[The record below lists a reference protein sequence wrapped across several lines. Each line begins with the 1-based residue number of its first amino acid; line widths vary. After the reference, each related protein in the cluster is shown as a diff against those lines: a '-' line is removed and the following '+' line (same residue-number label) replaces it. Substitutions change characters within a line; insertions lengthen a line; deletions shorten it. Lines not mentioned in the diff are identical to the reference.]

1 MFGKTYNNTDTV
13 SVNNRITTLFSDTAY
28 LSLAF
33 WNTNLSLTMAPSDG
47 KTNEGRTKYSKDV
60 KVSTS
65 IVIDKVYMLL
75 NAINEDI
82 LPVIQEYRKTG
93 KFEQRISRGIEVG
106 KNKDTGIFIEWD
118 QVDGDD
124 APSVALSVYVAIDPK
139 SFRPTG
145 NIVSYKFNKQIIIKD
160 YDVSQGVAEGTP
172 EEAEFY
178 MFVKMLESHI
188 MTLGVVPHSIEYAS
202 KNKFIPNGGAGARK
216 DYSNDN
222 SSYSAPSGDFADS
235 DDLPF

>member
-82 LPVIQEYRKTG
+82 LPVIHEYRKTG

-106 KNKDTGIFIEWD
+106 KNKDTGI
-118 QVDGDD
+118 
-124 APSVALSVYVAIDPK
+124 L
-139 SFRPTG
+139 
-145 NIVSYKFNKQIIIKD
+145 
-160 YDVSQGVAEGTP
+160 
-172 EEAEFY
+172 
-178 MFVKMLESHI
+178 
-188 MTLGVVPHSIEYAS
+188 
-202 KNKFIPNGGAGARK
+202 
-216 DYSNDN
+216 
-222 SSYSAPSGDFADS
+222 
-235 DDLPF
+235 